1 MIVSEKWLR
10 EWVNP
15 DLDTAALAHCLTMA
29 GLEVDSVT
37 PVGEGLSGV
46 VVAEIVSAEQHP
58 DADKL
63 RVCQVNTGSEIV
75 QIVCGAPNA
84 AAGLKA
90 PLAQPGAVLPGNI
103 KIKKAKL
110 RGVESQGMLCS
121 GAELT
126 FSDDHDGLLALPADA
141 PVGQSIV
148 DYFDLDDHLI
158 EIGLTPNRAD
168 CLSVMGVA
176 RDLAVL
182 TGAPLQTA
190 AIQQVPASIDDV
202 FPVRVMNPEKCPRY
216 IGRVVRGVD
225 LSRPTPT
232 YIVERLRRAGI
243 RSIDAAVDITN
254 YVMLE
259 LGQPMHAFDLDT
271 LKGGI
276 VVRDAEPDERIV
288 LLDGEER
295 TLRDGVLLIA
305 DEDKPLAMGGIMG
318 GEGSGVSAGTTNL
331 FLEAA
336 FFAPQPMAGVAREYG
351 LHTDAS
357 HRFERGV
364 DYELPLCAMERATAL
379 VCELVG
385 GMAGPVI
392 DVTDPAHLPQ
402 REPVALRQMAIRKL
416 LERDISDVEVTRIL
430 SGLGFE
436 VFAEGDSWH
445 CTAPAWRFDV
455 EQEADLLEELARVI
469 GYDQFPAVP
478 LRAALNP
485 IPIPE
490 ARQTLRALKAR
501 LMARGFSEAITFSF
515 ISPELHKA
523 FNPETDPIA
532 LRNPISAELAVMRS
546 SLIPGLVHAVA
557 HNVKRQIQR
566 VRLFESGMR
575 FLPGEPFRQERRL
588 ALAITGT
595 RAPESWASHAQS
607 VDFFDLKGEVEL
619 LLAGGP
625 RAPLFRPAVRP
636 GLHDGQT
643 AEVWLGDELVG
654 VLGCLH
660 PLTAKAWDVPAR
672 TFVAELDLER
682 ISDATVPSYSDIS
695 KYPEVR
701 RDLAVVVA
709 KSVPAASVL
718 ELVEAQAGPGLSH
731 TVVFDTYQGDGIGED
746 EKSLALGLTF
756 RDQSRTLTDDEI
768 SAALAQ
774 VVDSLEK
781 ELGARLRA

>member
-15 DLDTAALAHCLTMA
+15 ELDTTALAHCLTMA

-37 PVGEGLSGV
+37 PVAEGLSGV
-46 VVAEIVSAEQHP
+46 VIAEIISAEQHP

-63 RVCQVNTGSEIV
+63 RVCQVNTGSETV

-110 RGVESQGMLCS
+110 RGIESQGMLCS

-141 PVGQSIV
+141 PVGQSVV
-148 DYFDLDDHLI
+148 DYFDLDDQLI

-168 CLSVMGVA
+168 CLSVMGIA
-176 RDLAVL
+176 RDLAVV
-182 TGAPLQTA
+182 TGSILQGES
-190 AIQQVPASIDDV
+190 IQEVPASVDDV
-202 FPVRVMNPEKCPRY
+202 FPVTVANPKKCPRY
-216 IGRVVRGVD
+216 VGRVVRGVD
-225 LSRPTPT
+225 QSRPTPT
-232 YIVERLRRAGI
+232 YMVERLRRAGI
-243 RSIDAAVDITN
+243 RSIDAVVDITN

-276 VVRDAEPDERIV
+276 VVRDALPDERIV

-295 TLRDGVLLIA
+295 ELREGTLLIA
-305 DEDKPLAMGGIMG
+305 DEAKPLAIGGIMG
-318 GEGSGVSAGTTNL
+318 GEGSGISAGTTNL

-336 FFAPQPMAGVAREYG
+336 FFAPRPMAGRAREYG

-364 DYELPLCAMERATAL
+364 DYELPRRAMERATAL
-379 VCELVG
+379 LCQIVG
-385 GMAGPVI
+385 GSAGPII
-392 DVTDPAHLPQ
+392 DVTDPEHLPAQ
-402 REPVALRQMAIRKL
+402 EPVVLRQSAIRKL
-416 LERDISDVEVTRIL
+416 LERDISDAEITRIL

-436 VFAEGDSWH
+436 VVAGGDSWQ
-445 CTAPAWRFDV
+445 CRAPSWRFDMG
-455 EQEADLLEELARVI
+455 QEADLLEELARVI

-485 IPIPE
+485 APIAE

-501 LMARGFSEAITFSF
+501 LVARGFSEAITFSF

-523 FNPETDPIA
+523 FDPGVNPIQ

-546 SLIPGLVHAVA
+546 SLIPGLVNAVA
-557 HNVKRQIQR
+557 HNVKRQTQR

-575 FLPGEPFRQERRL
+575 FLPGEPYRQERRL
-588 ALAITGT
+588 GLVITGSK
-595 RAPESWASHAQS
+595 APEGWASHTQS

-619 LLAGGP
+619 LLSGSP
-625 RAPLFRPAVRP
+625 STLIFKPAVRP

-654 VLGCLH
+654 VMGCLH
-660 PLTAKAWDVPAR
+660 PLTAKAWDAPAR
-672 TFVAELDLER
+672 TYVAELDLER
-682 ISDATVPSYSDIS
+682 VCQVTVPSYSEIS
-695 KYPEVR
+695 KFPEVR
-701 RDLAVVVA
+701 RDIAVVVA

-731 TVVFDTYQGDGIGED
+731 TIIFDTYQGEGIGED

-774 VVDSLEK
+774 VVDSLKK